1 MASADPE
8 SYDAERMSRDCDLL
22 KAALTKHPGKV
33 RELIKAVQS
42 TEPDADFGR
51 AQALAEEMG
60 LTEGASLKVGG
71 GIIPV
76 LLFAA
81 ALLLAGCQAHCS
93 GSVKPHKFPP
103 P

>member
-8 SYDAERMSRDCDLL
+8 SFDAERMSRDCDLL
-22 KAALTKHPGKV
+22 KSALTKHPGKV

-93 GSVKPHKFPP
+93 GSIKPDKFPP